1 MKYDF
6 DKVVNRKDTDSMKWD
21 TVHSLFGDNDIL
33 PMWVADMDFPS
44 AKPITDAIIKRAEHQ
59 IFGYTIPGESVT
71 TAVVDRMQ
79 LKYGWRINPEW
90 IVFTPGV
97 IPAIHAAIRA
107 FTHPGDDIIIQ
118 GPVYYPFWS
127 ALHDCGCQVANN
139 QLKLIDDRYEIDY
152 NDLESKFAPKDGM
165 SPTASRT
172 RMMILSSP
180 HNPTGRVWSE
190 EELLKMGE
198 IVIEKGALMLSDE
211 IHCELLFKGAKHTPF
226 ASISRKLEQHSVV
239 CMAPSKTFNLAG
251 LNASIIII
259 PNEELRL
266 GFNAARHGI
275 VTRVN
280 LFGLTAIEA
289 AYRYGDEWL
298 GQLLDYLQGNLD
310 YLMTYFE
317 QKIPKIKVI
326 KPDGT
331 YLVWFDC
338 RKLGLDD
345 AELRSFMRM
354 KARVGLDD
362 GYLFGPSGSGFQR
375 INIACPR
382 STLAEALQKIERA
395 VNNL

>member
-1 MKYDF
+1 MNYDF
-6 DKVVNRKDTDSMKWD
+6 DRVVTRRDTDSMKWD
-21 TVHSLFGDNDIL
+21 TAGSLFGDNDIL
-33 PMWVADMDFPS
+33 PMWVADMDFPV
-44 AKPITDAIIKRAEHQ
+44 AKPITDAIINRAGHQ
-59 IFGYTIPGESVT
+59 IFGYTLPGK
-71 TAVVDRMQ
+71 AVINAIVDRIQ
-79 LKYGWRINPEW
+79 QKYGWGIDPQW

-97 IPAIHAAIRA
+97 MPAVHAAIRA

-127 ALHDCGCQVANN
+127 AVYDCGCQVANN
-139 QLKLIDDRYEIDY
+139 QLRLINGHYEIDY
-152 NDLESKFAPKDGM
+152 NDLKSKFALKDGM
-165 SPTASRT
+165 APSASRA
-172 RMMILSSP
+172 RMMILCSP
-180 HNPTGRVWSE
+180 HNPTGRVWSR
-190 EELLKMGE
+190 EELLRMGE
-198 IVIEKGALMLSDE
+198 IVIENGALMLSDE

-226 ASISRKLEQHSVV
+226 SSISTEFEQHSMV

-266 GFNAARHGI
+266 RFNAARHGI

-280 LFGLTAIEA
+280 LFGLTAMEA

-298 GQLLDYLQGNLD
+298 GQLLEYLQGNLD
-310 YLMTYFE
+310 YLMAYFE
-317 QKIPKIKVI
+317 QKIPKIEVV
-326 KPDGT
+326 KPEGT
-331 YLVWFDC
+331 YLVWLDC

-345 AELRSFMRM
+345 AELRSFMRK

-362 GYLFGPSGSGFQR
+362 GYLFGPAGAGFQR

-382 STLAEALQKIERA
+382 SILTEALEKIENA

>member
-6 DKVVNRKDTDSMKWD
+6 DRVVNRKGTASMKWD
-21 TVHSLFGDNDIL
+21 TVSSLFGEEDIL

-44 AKPITDAIIKRAEHQ
+44 AKPITDAIIERAEHQ
-59 IFGYTIPGESVT
+59 IFGYTLPEKSVT
-71 TAVVDRMQ
+71 GAIVDRIQ
-79 LKYGWRINPEW
+79 QKYGWIINPEW

-97 IPAIHAAIRA
+97 IPSIHAAIRA

-127 ALHDCGCQVANN
+127 AIHDCGCQVANN
-139 QLKLIDDRYEIDY
+139 QLKLLDRHYEIDY
-152 NDLESKFAPKDGM
+152 NDLKSKFAPKDGM
-165 SPTASRT
+165 SPTASRA
-172 RMMILSSP
+172 RMMILCSP
-180 HNPTGRVWSE
+180 HNPVGRVWTRD
-190 EELLKMGE
+190 ELVQMGE
-198 IVIEKGALMLSDE
+198 IVIERGALMLSDE
-211 IHCELLFKGAKHTPF
+211 IHCELLFKGAKHIPF
-226 ASISRKLEQHSVV
+226 ASISKEFEQHSML

-266 GFNAARHGI
+266 RFNAAKHGI

-280 LFGLTAIEA
+280 LFGLTAMEA
-289 AYRYGDEWL
+289 AYRHGDEWL
-298 GQLLDYLQGNLD
+298 AQLLDYLQGNLD
-310 YLMTYFE
+310 YLMAYLE
-317 QKIPKIKVI
+317 QKIPRIGVI
-326 KPDGT
+326 KPEGT
-331 YLVWFDC
+331 YLVWLDC

-345 AELRSFMRM
+345 AELRSFMRK

-382 STLAEALQKIERA
+382 STLSEALLRIEEA
-395 VNNL
+395 VSSL

>member
-1 MKYDF
+1 MNYDF
-6 DKVVNRKDTDSMKWD
+6 DRVVSRIDTDSMKWD
-21 TVHSLFGDNDIL
+21 TVNSLFGDEDIL

-44 AKPITDAIIKRAEHQ
+44 AKPITDAIINRAGHQ
-59 IFGYTIPGESVT
+59 IFGYTLPGKSVT
-71 TAVVDRMQ
+71 GAIVDRVRQ
-79 LKYGWRINPEW
+79 KYDWRIDPGW

-107 FTHPGDDIIIQ
+107 YTHPGDDIIIQ

-139 QLKLIDDRYEIDY
+139 QLKLIDGHYEIDY
-152 NDLESKFAPKDGM
+152 NDLKSKFALKDGM
-165 SPTASRT
+165 SPSASRA
-172 RMMILSSP
+172 RMMILCSP
-180 HNPTGRVWSE
+180 HNPTGRVWTR
-190 EELLKMGE
+190 EELVQMGE
-198 IVIEKGALMLSDE
+198 IVIENRALILSDE

-226 ASISRKLEQHSVV
+226 ASISREFEQHSMV

-266 GFNAARHGI
+266 RFNAARHGI

-280 LFGLTAIEA
+280 LFGLIAMEA

-298 GQLLDYLQGNLD
+298 GQLLEYLQGNLD
-310 YLMTYFE
+310 YLIAYFE
-317 QKIPKIKVI
+317 QKIPEIEVI
-326 KPDGT
+326 KPEGT
-331 YLVWFDC
+331 YLIWLDC
-338 RKLGLDD
+338 RKLRMDEAGL
-345 AELRSFMRM
+345 RKFMRK

-362 GYLFGPSGSGFQR
+362 GYLFGPSGAGFQR

-382 STLAEALQKIERA
+382 STLSEALLRIENA
-395 VNNL
+395 VNSL

>member
-6 DKVVNRKDTDSMKWD
+6 DKVVDRKGTASMKWD
-21 TVHSLFGDNDIL
+21 TVSSLFGEEDIL

-44 AKPITDAIIKRAEHQ
+44 AKPVTDAIIERAGHQ
-59 IFGYTIPGESVT
+59 VFGYTLPEKSVIG
-71 TAVVDRMQ
+71 AIVDRVQ
-79 LKYGWRINPEW
+79 QKYGWDISPEW

-97 IPAIHAAIRA
+97 IPSIHAAVRA

-139 QLKLIDDRYEIDY
+139 QLKLLDGHYEIDY
-152 NDLESKFAPKDGM
+152 NDLISKFALKDGM
-165 SPTASRT
+165 SPTVSRA
-172 RMMILSSP
+172 RMMILCSP
-180 HNPTGRVWSE
+180 HNPVGRVWTRD
-190 EELLKMGE
+190 ELVQMGE
-198 IVIEKGALMLSDE
+198 IVIERGALMLSDE

-226 ASISRKLEQHSVV
+226 SSISREFEQHSMV

-259 PNEELRL
+259 PNEGLRL
-266 GFNAARHGI
+266 RFNAARHGI

-280 LFGLTAIEA
+280 LFGLTAMEA

-298 GQLLDYLQGNLD
+298 GQLLEYLQGNLD
-310 YLMTYFE
+310 YLMAYFE
-317 QKIPKIKVI
+317 QKISKIEVI
-326 KPDGT
+326 KPEGT
-331 YLVWFDC
+331 YLVWLDC
-338 RKLGLDD
+338 RKLGLCD
-345 AELRSFMRM
+345 AELRSFMRK

-362 GYLFGPSGSGFQR
+362 GYLFGPAGAGFQR

-382 STLAEALQKIERA
+382 STLAEALERIENA
-395 VNNL
+395 VNSL

>member
-6 DKVVNRKDTDSMKWD
+6 DRVVNRKGTASMKWD
-21 TVHSLFGDNDIL
+21 TVSSLFGEEDIL

-44 AKPITDAIIKRAEHQ
+44 AKPITDAIIARAGHQ
-59 IFGYTIPGESVT
+59 VFGYTLPEKSVT
-71 TAVVDRMQ
+71 GAIVDRIQ
-79 LKYGWRINPEW
+79 QKYGWSINPEW

-97 IPAIHAAIRA
+97 IPSIHAAIRA

-139 QLKLIDDRYEIDY
+139 QLKLLDGHYEIDY
-152 NDLESKFAPKDGM
+152 NDLKSKFALKDGM
-165 SPTASRT
+165 SPTASRAK
-172 RMMILSSP
+172 MMILCSP
-180 HNPTGRVWSE
+180 HNPVGRVWTRD
-190 EELLKMGE
+190 ELVQMGE
-198 IVIEKGALMLSDE
+198 IVIERGALMLSDE
-211 IHCELLFKGAKHTPF
+211 IHCELLFKGAKHIPF
-226 ASISRKLEQHSVV
+226 ASISKEFEQHSVL

-251 LNASIIII
+251 LNASIIIV

-266 GFNAARHGI
+266 RFNAARHGI

-280 LFGLTAIEA
+280 LFGLTAMEA

-298 GQLLDYLQGNLD
+298 GQLLEYLQGNLD
-310 YLMTYFE
+310 YLMAYFE
-317 QKIPKIKVI
+317 QKISKIEVI
-326 KPDGT
+326 KPEGT
-331 YLVWFDC
+331 YLVWLDC
-338 RKLGLDD
+338 RKLGLGD
-345 AELRSFMRM
+345 AGLRSFMRK

-382 STLAEALQKIERA
+382 STLSEALLRIEEA
-395 VNNL
+395 VSSL

>member
-6 DKVVNRKDTDSMKWD
+6 DRVVNRKGTASMKWD
-21 TVHSLFGDNDIL
+21 TVSSLFGEEDLL

-44 AKPITDAIIKRAEHQ
+44 AKPITDAIIERAGHQ
-59 IFGYTIPGESVT
+59 VFGYTLPEKSVT
-71 TAVVDRMQ
+71 GAIVDRIQ
-79 LKYGWRINPEW
+79 QKYGWSINPEW

-97 IPAIHAAIRA
+97 IPSIHAAIRA

-139 QLKLIDDRYEIDY
+139 QLKLLDRHYEIDY
-152 NDLESKFAPKDGM
+152 NDLKSKFAPKDGM
-165 SPTASRT
+165 SPTASRA
-172 RMMILSSP
+172 RMMILCSP
-180 HNPTGRVWSE
+180 HNPVGRVWTRD
-190 EELLKMGE
+190 ELVQMGE
-198 IVIEKGALMLSDE
+198 IVIERGALMLSDE
-211 IHCELLFKGAKHTPF
+211 IHCELLFKGAKHIPF
-226 ASISRKLEQHSVV
+226 ASISKEFEQHSVL

-266 GFNAARHGI
+266 RFNAAKHGI

-280 LFGLTAIEA
+280 LFGLTAMEA
-289 AYRYGDEWL
+289 AYRHGDEWL
-298 GQLLDYLQGNLD
+298 AQLLDYLQGNLD
-310 YLMTYFE
+310 YLMAYLE
-317 QKIPKIKVI
+317 QKIPRIEVI
-326 KPDGT
+326 KPEGT
-331 YLVWFDC
+331 YLVWLDC

-345 AELRSFMRM
+345 AELRSFMRK

-382 STLAEALQKIERA
+382 STLSEALLRIEEA
-395 VNNL
+395 VSSL

>member
-6 DKVVNRKDTDSMKWD
+6 DRVVDRKGTASMKWD
-21 TVHSLFGDNDIL
+21 TVSSLFGEEDIL

-44 AKPITDAIIKRAEHQ
+44 AKPVTDAIIERAGHQ
-59 IFGYTIPGESVT
+59 VFGYTLPEKSVIG
-71 TAVVDRMQ
+71 AIVDRVQ
-79 LKYGWRINPEW
+79 QKYGWDISPEW

-97 IPAIHAAIRA
+97 IPSIHAAVRA

-139 QLKLIDDRYEIDY
+139 QLKLLDRHYEIDY
-152 NDLESKFAPKDGM
+152 NDLKSKFAPKDGM
-165 SPTASRT
+165 SPTASRA
-172 RMMILSSP
+172 RMMILCSP
-180 HNPTGRVWSE
+180 HNPVGRVWTRD
-190 EELLKMGE
+190 ELVQMGE
-198 IVIEKGALMLSDE
+198 IVIERGALMLSDE

-226 ASISRKLEQHSVV
+226 SSISREFEQHSMV

-259 PNEELRL
+259 PNEGLRL
-266 GFNAARHGI
+266 RFNAARHGI

-280 LFGLTAIEA
+280 LFGLTAMEA

-298 GQLLDYLQGNLD
+298 GQLLEYLQGNLD
-310 YLMTYFE
+310 YLRAYFQ
-317 QKIPKIKVI
+317 QKISKIEVI
-326 KPDGT
+326 KPEGT
-331 YLVWFDC
+331 YLVWLDC
-338 RKLGLDD
+338 RKLGLCD
-345 AELRSFMRM
+345 AELRSFMRK

-362 GYLFGPSGSGFQR
+362 GYLFGPAGAGFQR

-382 STLAEALQKIERA
+382 STLAEALERIENA
-395 VNNL
+395 VNSL

>member
-6 DKVVNRKDTDSMKWD
+6 DRVVNRKGTASMKWD
-21 TVHSLFGDNDIL
+21 TVSSLFGEEDIL

-44 AKPITDAIIKRAEHQ
+44 AKPITDAIIERAGHRV
-59 IFGYTIPGESVT
+59 FGYTLPEKSVT
-71 TAVVDRMQ
+71 GAVVDRIQ
-79 LKYGWRINPEW
+79 QKYGWSINPEW

-97 IPAIHAAIRA
+97 IPSIHAAIRA

-139 QLKLIDDRYEIDY
+139 QLKLLDRHYEIDY
-152 NDLESKFAPKDGM
+152 NDLKSKFALKDGM

-172 RMMILSSP
+172 RMMILCSP
-180 HNPTGRVWSE
+180 HNPVGRVWTRD
-190 EELLKMGE
+190 ELVQMGE
-198 IVIEKGALMLSDE
+198 IVIERGALMLSDE
-211 IHCELLFKGAKHTPF
+211 IHCELLFKGAKHIPF
-226 ASISRKLEQHSVV
+226 ASISKEFEQHCVL

-266 GFNAARHGI
+266 RFNAARHGI

-280 LFGLTAIEA
+280 LFGLTAMEA
-289 AYRYGDEWL
+289 AYRHGDEWL
-298 GQLLDYLQGNLD
+298 AQLLEYLQGNLD
-310 YLMTYFE
+310 YLMAYFE
-317 QKIPKIKVI
+317 QKISKIEVI
-326 KPDGT
+326 KPEGT
-331 YLVWFDC
+331 YLVWLDC
-338 RKLGLDD
+338 RKLGLGD
-345 AELRSFMRM
+345 AGLRSFMRE
-354 KARVGLDD
+354 KARIGLDD

-382 STLAEALQKIERA
+382 STLSEALFRIEEA
-395 VNNL
+395 VSNL

>member
-6 DKVVNRKDTDSMKWD
+6 DRVVDRKGTASMKWD
-21 TVHSLFGDNDIL
+21 TVSSLFGEEDIL

-44 AKPITDAIIKRAEHQ
+44 AKPVTDAIIERAGHQ
-59 IFGYTIPGESVT
+59 VFGYTLPEKSVIG
-71 TAVVDRMQ
+71 AIVDRVQ
-79 LKYGWRINPEW
+79 QKYGWDISPEW

-97 IPAIHAAIRA
+97 IPSIHAAVRA

-139 QLKLIDDRYEIDY
+139 QLKLLDGHYEIDY
-152 NDLESKFAPKDGM
+152 NDLISKFALKDGM
-165 SPTASRT
+165 SPTVSRA
-172 RMMILSSP
+172 RMMILCSP
-180 HNPTGRVWSE
+180 HNPVGRVWTRD
-190 EELLKMGE
+190 ELVKMGE
-198 IVIEKGALMLSDE
+198 IVIERGALMLSDE

-226 ASISRKLEQHSVV
+226 SSISREFEQHSMV

-266 GFNAARHGI
+266 RFNAARHGI

-280 LFGLTAIEA
+280 LFGLTAMEA

-298 GQLLDYLQGNLD
+298 GQLLEYLQGNLD
-310 YLMTYFE
+310 YLMAYFE
-317 QKIPKIKVI
+317 QKISKIEVI
-326 KPDGT
+326 KPEGT
-331 YLVWFDC
+331 YLVWLDC
-338 RKLGLDD
+338 RKLGLCD
-345 AELRSFMRM
+345 AELRSFMRK

-362 GYLFGPSGSGFQR
+362 GYLFGPAGAGFQR

-382 STLAEALQKIERA
+382 STLAEALERIENA
-395 VNNL
+395 VNSL

>member
-6 DKVVNRKDTDSMKWD
+6 DRVVNRKGTASMKWD
-21 TVHSLFGDNDIL
+21 TVSSLFGEEDIL

-44 AKPITDAIIKRAEHQ
+44 AKPIIDAIIERAGHQ
-59 IFGYTIPGESVT
+59 VFGYTLPEKSVT
-71 TAVVDRMQ
+71 GAIVDRIQ
-79 LKYGWRINPEW
+79 QKYGWSINPEW

-97 IPAIHAAIRA
+97 IPSIHAAIRA

-139 QLKLIDDRYEIDY
+139 QLKLLDMHYEIDY
-152 NDLESKFAPKDGM
+152 NDLKSKFAPKDGM
-165 SPTASRT
+165 SPTASRA
-172 RMMILSSP
+172 RMMILCNP
-180 HNPTGRVWSE
+180 HNPVGRVWTRD
-190 EELLKMGE
+190 ELVQMGE
-198 IVIEKGALMLSDE
+198 IVIEGGALMLSDE
-211 IHCELLFKGAKHTPF
+211 IHCELLFKGAKHIPF
-226 ASISRKLEQHSVV
+226 ASISKEFEQHSVL

-266 GFNAARHGI
+266 RFNAARHGI

-280 LFGLTAIEA
+280 LFGLTAMEA

-298 GQLLDYLQGNLD
+298 GQLLEYLQGNLD
-310 YLMTYFE
+310 YLMAYFE
-317 QKIPKIKVI
+317 QKISKIEVI
-326 KPDGT
+326 KPEGT
-331 YLVWFDC
+331 YLIWLDC
-338 RKLGLDD
+338 RKLGLGD
-345 AELRSFMRM
+345 AGLRSFMRE

-382 STLAEALQKIERA
+382 STLSEALFRIEEA
-395 VNNL
+395 VSSL

>member
-1 MKYDF
+1 MNYDF
-6 DKVVNRKDTDSMKWD
+6 DRVVSRIDTDSMKWD
-21 TVHSLFGDNDIL
+21 TVGSLFGDNDIL

-44 AKPITDAIIKRAEHQ
+44 AKPITDAIINRAGHQ
-59 IFGYTIPGESVT
+59 IFGYTLPGKSVT
-71 TAVVDRMQ
+71 GAIVDRVRQ
-79 LKYGWRINPEW
+79 KYDWRIDPGW

-107 FTHPGDDIIIQ
+107 YTHPGDDIIIQ

-139 QLKLIDDRYEIDY
+139 QLKLIDGHYEIDY
-152 NDLESKFAPKDGM
+152 NDLKSKFALKDGM
-165 SPTASRT
+165 SPSASRA
-172 RMMILSSP
+172 RMMILCSP
-180 HNPTGRVWSE
+180 HNPTGRVWTR
-190 EELLKMGE
+190 EELVQMGE
-198 IVIEKGALMLSDE
+198 IVIENRALILSDE

-226 ASISRKLEQHSVV
+226 ASISREFEQHSMV

-266 GFNAARHGI
+266 RFNAARHGI

-280 LFGLTAIEA
+280 LFGLIAMEA

-298 GQLLDYLQGNLD
+298 GQLLEYLQGNLD
-310 YLMTYFE
+310 YLIAYFE
-317 QKIPKIKVI
+317 QKIPEIEVI
-326 KPDGT
+326 KPEGT
-331 YLVWFDC
+331 YLIWLDC
-338 RKLGLDD
+338 RKLRMDEAGL
-345 AELRSFMRM
+345 RKFMRK

-362 GYLFGPSGSGFQR
+362 GYLFGPSGAGFQR

-382 STLAEALQKIERA
+382 STLSEALLRIENA
-395 VNNL
+395 VNSL

>member
-6 DKVVNRKDTDSMKWD
+6 DRVVNRKGTASMKWD
-21 TVHSLFGDNDIL
+21 TVSSLFGEEDIL

-44 AKPITDAIIKRAEHQ
+44 AKPITDAIIERAEHQ
-59 IFGYTIPGESVT
+59 IFGYTLPEKSVT
-71 TAVVDRMQ
+71 GAIVDRIQ
-79 LKYGWRINPEW
+79 QKYGWIINPEW

-97 IPAIHAAIRA
+97 IPSIHAAIRA

-127 ALHDCGCQVANN
+127 AIHDCGCQVANN
-139 QLKLIDDRYEIDY
+139 QLKLLDRHYEIDY
-152 NDLESKFAPKDGM
+152 NDLKSKFAPKDGM
-165 SPTASRT
+165 SPTASRA
-172 RMMILSSP
+172 RMMILCSP
-180 HNPTGRVWSE
+180 HNPVGRVWTRD
-190 EELLKMGE
+190 ELVQMGE
-198 IVIEKGALMLSDE
+198 IVIERGALMLSDE
-211 IHCELLFKGAKHTPF
+211 IHCELLFKGAKHIPF
-226 ASISRKLEQHSVV
+226 ASISKEFEQHSML

-266 GFNAARHGI
+266 RFNAAKHGI

-280 LFGLTAIEA
+280 LFGLTAMEA
-289 AYRYGDEWL
+289 AYRHGDEWL
-298 GQLLDYLQGNLD
+298 AQLLDYLQGNLD
-310 YLMTYFE
+310 YLMAYLE
-317 QKIPKIKVI
+317 QKIPRIGVI
-326 KPDGT
+326 KPEGT
-331 YLVWFDC
+331 YLVWLDC

-345 AELRSFMRM
+345 AELRSFMRK

-382 STLAEALQKIERA
+382 STLSEALLRIEKA
-395 VNNL
+395 VSSL

>member
-6 DKVVNRKDTDSMKWD
+6 DRVVNRKGTASMKWD
-21 TVHSLFGDNDIL
+21 TVSSLFGEEDIL

-44 AKPITDAIIKRAEHQ
+44 AKPITDAIIERAGHQ
-59 IFGYTIPGESVT
+59 VFGYTLPEKSVT
-71 TAVVDRMQ
+71 GAIVDRIQ
-79 LKYGWRINPEW
+79 QKYGWSINPEW

-97 IPAIHAAIRA
+97 IPSIHAAIRA

-139 QLKLIDDRYEIDY
+139 QLKLLDRHYEIDY
-152 NDLESKFAPKDGM
+152 NDLKSKFAPKDGM
-165 SPTASRT
+165 SPTASRA
-172 RMMILSSP
+172 RMMILCSP
-180 HNPTGRVWSE
+180 HNPVGRVWTRD
-190 EELLKMGE
+190 ELVQMGE
-198 IVIEKGALMLSDE
+198 IVIERGALMLSDE
-211 IHCELLFKGAKHTPF
+211 IHCELLFKGAKHIPF
-226 ASISRKLEQHSVV
+226 ASISKEFEQHSVL

-266 GFNAARHGI
+266 RFNAAKQGI

-280 LFGLTAIEA
+280 LFGLTAMEA
-289 AYRYGDEWL
+289 AYRHGDEWL
-298 GQLLDYLQGNLD
+298 AQLLEYLQGNLD
-310 YLMTYFE
+310 YLMAYLE
-317 QKIPKIKVI
+317 QKIPRIEVI
-326 KPDGT
+326 KPEGT
-331 YLVWFDC
+331 YLVWLDC

-345 AELRSFMRM
+345 AELRSFMRK

-382 STLAEALQKIERA
+382 STLSEALLRIEEA
-395 VNNL
+395 VSSL

>member
-6 DKVVNRKDTDSMKWD
+6 DRVVDRKGTASVKWD
-21 TVHSLFGDNDIL
+21 TVSSLFGEEDIL

-44 AKPITDAIIKRAEHQ
+44 AKPVTDAIIERAGHQ
-59 IFGYTIPGESVT
+59 VFGYTLPEKSVIG
-71 TAVVDRMQ
+71 AIVDRVQ
-79 LKYGWRINPEW
+79 QKYGWGINPEW

-97 IPAIHAAIRA
+97 IPSIHAAVRA

-118 GPVYYPFWS
+118 SPVYYPFWS

-139 QLKLIDDRYEIDY
+139 QLKLLDGHYEIDY
-152 NDLESKFAPKDGM
+152 NDLISKFALKDGM
-165 SPTASRT
+165 SPTASRA
-172 RMMILSSP
+172 RMMILCSP
-180 HNPTGRVWSE
+180 HNPVGRVWTRD
-190 EELLKMGE
+190 ELVHMGE
-198 IVIEKGALMLSDE
+198 IVIERGALMLSDE

-226 ASISRKLEQHSVV
+226 SSISREFEQHSMV

-266 GFNAARHGI
+266 RFNAARHGI

-280 LFGLTAIEA
+280 LFGLTAMEA

-298 GQLLDYLQGNLD
+298 GQLLEYLQGNLD
-310 YLMTYFE
+310 YLMAYFE
-317 QKIPKIKVI
+317 QKIPKIEVI
-326 KPDGT
+326 KPEGT
-331 YLVWFDC
+331 YLVWLDC
-338 RKLGLDD
+338 RKLGLGD
-345 AELRSFMRM
+345 AELRSFMRK

-362 GYLFGPSGSGFQR
+362 GYLFGPAGAGFQR

-382 STLAEALQKIERA
+382 SILTEALEKIENA